1 MKIYYNQNGL
11 ICKGDYYPIFIN
23 GEFGINYQYNL
34 EKNGKCIAEFN
45 LSRTYNK
52 NLNLEEFVEYVSK
65 SGLESK
71 DAINQY
77 FYESGKENTVLYDND
92 AKQMFDDLVNKFDVI
107 NKLLNKGN

>member
-1 MKIYYNQNGL
+1 MQELGYNIHCISQNR
-11 ICKGDYYPIFIN
+11 K
-23 GEFGINYQYNL
+23 
-34 EKNGKCIAEFN
+34 
-45 LSRTYNK
+45 
-52 NLNLEEFVEYVSK
+52 
-65 SGLESK
+65 K